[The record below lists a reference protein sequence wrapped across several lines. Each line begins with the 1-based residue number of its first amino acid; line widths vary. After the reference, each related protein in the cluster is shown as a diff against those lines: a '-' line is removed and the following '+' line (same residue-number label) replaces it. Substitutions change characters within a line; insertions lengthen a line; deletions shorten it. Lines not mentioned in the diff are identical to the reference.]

1 MEGVLKAKISV
12 KEGNNKRSVDVAQLV
27 DRLLPTPEIRTSNPV
42 IGKIY
47 RTINST
53 KTKIKKKRPVMT
65 QIKKHK
71 RSFWMAINWLMFRSP
86 ENKENQKVNFPCLNP
101 LLNFGPV
108 CSIYA
113 KNCESH
119 VQFRWTTTMSSAM
132 KINKSLQNIIWNNL
146 LLWIK
151 TTIQKA

>member
-71 RSFWMAINWLMFRSP
+71 RSF
-86 ENKENQKVNFPCLNP
+86 
-101 LLNFGPV
+101 
-108 CSIYA
+108 
-113 KNCESH
+113 
-119 VQFRWTTTMSSAM
+119 
-132 KINKSLQNIIWNNL
+132 
-146 LLWIK
+146 
-151 TTIQKA
+151 